1 MFGSMGKF
9 AASGASKTGL
19 RGKESEEWPDGRPRR
34 ESVGDHAEETVDA
47 VSVRARFGVCT
58 IVRATL
64 SRAMVTRS
72 SSTLPGRAGRGGGEP
87 LGLAQGR
94 LYIELESGRSCSCT
108 DGIGREMDVTRA
120 LLD

>member
-1 MFGSMGKF
+1 
-9 AASGASKTGL
+9 
-19 RGKESEEWPDGRPRR
+19 
-34 ESVGDHAEETVDA
+34 VGDHAEETVDA

-58 IVRATL
+58 IVRAML

-72 SSTLPGRAGRGGGEP
+72 SSTLPGRAGRGGGGP

-94 LYIELESGRSCSCT
+94 LYIEFKSGRSCSCT